1 MSVVKD
7 RYLEN
12 VLNTN
17 QLERLLK
24 IYYDAGDYQTDAMR
38 KHTGSKNLT
47 STLDVLAESPEIDVD
62 RIEICHFY
70 CHKTPYFPHTDFHYK
85 EKENIVLPLQVT
97 DGPNPHLVVFDQWYN
112 NDGKTWTFKTN
123 HEFKVNTAVKCRPY
137 DFGDDINELTDT
149 DVSDELYEY
158 LQHWPKKYW
167 YGLTG
172 KTYEFIPGNGIQFDS
187 RKIHATSTMYC
198 KEKLGLTIRYS

>member
-1 MSVVKD
+1 MNVVENK
-7 RYLEN
+7 YLEN
-12 VLNTN
+12 VLNTK
-17 QLERLLK
+17 QIDTLLS
-24 IYYDAGDYQTDAMR
+24 IYNDAGEYQTDAMR

-47 STLDVLAESPEIDVD
+47 STLEVLAESTKIDID

-70 CHKTPYFPHTDFHYK
+70 CHKTPYFPHTDFHHK

-97 DGPNPHLVVFDQWYN
+97 DGPNPYLVVFDQWYN

-123 HEFKVNTAVKCRPY
+123 HEFKVNKAVKCRPC
-137 DFGDDINELTDT
+137 DFGDDINGITDKE
-149 DVSDELYEY
+149 VSNELYEY

-167 YGLTG
+167 FGLTG
-172 KTYEFIPGNGIQFDS
+172 KPYEFIPGNGIQFDS